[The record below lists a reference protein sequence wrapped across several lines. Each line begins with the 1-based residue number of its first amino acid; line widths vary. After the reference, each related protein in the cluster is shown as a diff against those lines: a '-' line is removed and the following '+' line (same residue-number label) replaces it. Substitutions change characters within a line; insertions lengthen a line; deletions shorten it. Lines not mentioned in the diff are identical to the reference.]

1 MKKCIAI
8 LSFLFLLSCAKPIEA
23 ADIAKLNG
31 YWEIEYVILPNGD
44 KKDYPMNETYDYF
57 EVKGAIGKRTKV
69 MPQLN
74 GTFLTNSLSEQI
86 KVVTGK
92 AAAFIEYK
100 TDYAKWREELVTL
113 NDTELVL
120 RNPEKNE
127 YHYKRTGPINL
138 DKDGKKAQ

>member
-1 MKKCIAI
+1 MTKYITI

-23 ADIAKLNG
+23 ADIPKLNG
-31 YWEIEYVILPNGD
+31 YWEIDYVLLPSGD

-57 EVKGAIGKRTKV
+57 EVKGNVGKRTKV
-69 MPQLN
+69 MPQLD

-86 KVVTGK
+86 KIVTEK
-92 AAAFIEYK
+92 DETFIEYK
-100 TDYAKWREELVTL
+100 TDYAKWREQLLTL

-138 DKDGKKAQ
+138 MKDGKKAQ